1 MLLATG
7 RDPLEYLWAW
17 GGVSI
22 SWLPWDQWEFC
33 EFVWELLLLRAS
45 LSNRADRIMKD
56 QLYKVK
62 QMQFCDFECGTG
74 PQPEN
79 NPCAFLPPKTVTL
92 RKWLNHSKPWL
103 SSSLLPG
110 GWVTNPEHSREQ
122 CVKELCNVYHS
133 LGRDTQWVFVT
144 LNNSLFFKRDDWG

>member
-7 RDPLEYLWAW
+7 RDPLEYLWAR

-22 SWLPWDQWEFC
+22 LVAALDQWEFC

-45 LSNRADRIMKD
+45 LSDKADPIMKD

-79 NPCAFLPPKTVTL
+79 NPCVSPAPP
-92 RKWLNHSKPWL
+92 P
-103 SSSLLPG
+103 P
-110 GWVTNPEHSREQ
+110 
-122 CVKELCNVYHS
+122 
-133 LGRDTQWVFVT
+133 
-144 LNNSLFFKRDDWG
+144 